1 MRSITFKRHLRDGVR
16 NMRRNGSMTFS
27 AISAVSLTLL
37 ILGVVLVLA
46 LNINHIV
53 NEIEEQVEVVVEIKH
68 ETDKQS
74 ISAMEAEIS
83 AISGV
88 ESVEFVSK
96 EDGLIDLKE
105 RMGDQGYLLEGLE
118 YENPLYDMFTV
129 KVTNPQNTKE
139 VADQITGIANVYEVD
154 YGEGYVDKLF
164 TITNWV
170 RNIGIIFI
178 IGLAITA
185 MYLISNTIKITITT
199 RSKEIELQKLVG
211 ATNSYIRWPFF
222 IEGLLLGVLG
232 AILPIILVLGGYYLL
247 LERMS
252 TDLSLA
258 FINLLP
264 FYPIALQVG
273 LVLLGIGA
281 FIGIWGSLISVRR
294 FLRI

>member
-46 LNINHIV
+46 MNVNHLV
-53 NEIEEQVEVVVEIKH
+53 NEIEDQVEIVVEIKN
-68 ETDKQS
+68 EADAGS
-74 ISAMEAEIS
+74 VAAMKTAIS

-88 ESVEFVSK
+88 ESVTYLSK
-96 EDGLIDLKE
+96 EAALVDLKN
-105 RMGDQGYLLEGLE
+105 RLGDQGYLLEGLE
-118 YENPLYDMFTV
+118 NENPLYNMFTV
-129 KVTNPQNTKE
+129 RVVSPQDTKA
-139 VADQITGIANVYEVD
+139 VAEQISSIENVFTVD
-154 YGEGYVDKLF
+154 YGEGYVEKLF
-164 TITNWV
+164 TITTWV

-185 MYLISNTIKITITT
+185 MYLISNTIKITITM

-222 IEGLLLGVLG
+222 IEGLLLGVFG
-232 AILPIILVLGGYYLL
+232 AILPIILVLGGYYILL
-247 LERMS
+247 GRMS
-252 TDLSLA
+252 SDLSLA
-258 FINLLP
+258 FINLMS
-264 FYPIALQVG
+264 FYPLALQVG

-281 FIGIWGSLISVRR
+281 FIGIWGSLVSVRR
-294 FLRI
+294 FLKI

>member
-46 LNINHIV
+46 LNIDHIV
-53 NEIEEQVEVVVEIKH
+53 NEIEEQVEIVVEIKP
-68 ETDKQS
+68 ETDAESRSEIDTTISS
-74 ISAMEAEIS
+74 IP
-83 AISGV
+83 GV
-88 ESVEFVSK
+88 ESVVFVSK

-105 RMGDQGYLLEGLE
+105 RMGEQGYLLEGLE
-118 YENPLYDMFTV
+118 HENPLYDMFIV

-139 VADQITGIANVYEVD
+139 VADQINGIAHVYEVD

-164 TITNWV
+164 TITTWV
-170 RNIGIIFI
+170 RNIGIVFI

-222 IEGLLLGVLG
+222 IEGLLLGVFG

-247 LERMS
+247 LARMS
-252 TDLSLA
+252 ADLSLA
-258 FINLLP
+258 FLNLLP
-264 FYPIALQVG
+264 FCPLALEVG

-281 FIGIWGSLISVRR
+281 FIGIWGSLLSVRR
-294 FLRI
+294 FLKI

>member
-46 LNINHIV
+46 LNIDHIV
-53 NEIEEQVEVVVEIKH
+53 NEIEEQVEIVVEIKP
-68 ETDKQS
+68 ETDAESRSEIDTTISS
-74 ISAMEAEIS
+74 IP
-83 AISGV
+83 GV
-88 ESVEFVSK
+88 ESVVFVSK

-105 RMGDQGYLLEGLE
+105 RMGEQGYLLEGLE
-118 YENPLYDMFTV
+118 HENPLYDMFIV

-139 VADQITGIANVYEVD
+139 VADQITGIAHVYEVD

-164 TITNWV
+164 TITTWV
-170 RNIGIIFI
+170 RNIGIVFI

-222 IEGLLLGVLG
+222 IEGLLLGVFG

-247 LERMS
+247 LARMS
-252 TDLSLA
+252 ADLSLA
-258 FINLLP
+258 FLNLLP
-264 FYPIALQVG
+264 FCPLALEVG

-281 FIGIWGSLISVRR
+281 FIGIWGSLLSVRR
-294 FLRI
+294 FLKI